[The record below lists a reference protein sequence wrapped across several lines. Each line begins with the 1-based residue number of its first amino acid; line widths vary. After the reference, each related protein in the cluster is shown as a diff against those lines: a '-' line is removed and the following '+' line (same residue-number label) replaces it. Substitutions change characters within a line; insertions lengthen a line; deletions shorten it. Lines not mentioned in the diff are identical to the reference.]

1 VPDVPV
7 PVVSDGVPFE
17 EVLRGR
23 RTVRG
28 WSGWTDAR
36 GALVR
41 NESLGGDVL
50 TAENNK
56 NKNNAY

>member
-1 VPDVPV
+1 MVPVVPV

-28 WSGWTDAR
+28 RSGWTDAS

-41 NESLGGDVL
+41 KESLGGGVL
-50 TAENNK
+50 TTEKNNK
-56 NKNNAY
+56 

>member
-1 VPDVPV
+1 MVPVVPV

-28 WSGWTDAR
+28 RSGWTDAS

-41 NESLGGDVL
+41 KESLGGGVL
-50 TAENNK
+50 TAEKNNK
-56 NKNNAY
+56 